1 MDSVITEP
9 KRRSFF
15 KGMLPFFVVA
25 HFAHHL
31 LTALPTPLLPFI
43 RNEFN
48 LDYTRSALVV
58 SAFGWTNGFSQIPA
72 GWLADRI
79 GTRILL
85 TVGISGVALGGILVG
100 LSHTYIML
108 IVFLVLLGLLC
119 GGYHPSAAPMVSA
132 LVEPENRGRA
142 LGIHEIGAGGS
153 LFLAPIIAAGIA
165 AALGW
170 RGSFIVLAIP
180 VLIFGLIFYKILGRK
195 TDIRQAQPETT
206 THYAEAAPP
215 PRRWRHL
222 VVFMFLSL
230 FTGGVSA
237 ATVAFIPLY
246 LVDHFGVSEQTAASL
261 LSIIYSAG
269 LWASPVGGYIS
280 DRLGR
285 VPVIIATSLISCFVI
300 YSLNLAS
307 YGLGIGVILFFL
319 GITIF
324 GRMPVA
330 EAYIISQT
338 TERNR
343 STVYGIY
350 YFSMTETG
358 AVLAPVM
365 GTLIDHFGFHTSFA
379 IASIVVLAITIIC
392 SLFLLTSRS

>member
-1 MDSVITEP
+1 MDTLIKKSQHP
-9 KRRSFF
+9 SFF
-15 KGMLPFFVVA
+15 TGLLPLFMMA

-48 LDYTRSALVV
+48 LDYTHSALVV
-58 SAFGWTNGFSQIPA
+58 SAFSWTNGFSQIPA

-79 GTRILL
+79 GTRILIA
-85 TVGISGVALGGILVG
+85 VGISGVALGGILVG
-100 LSHTYIML
+100 ISQTYIMM

-132 LVEPENRGRA
+132 LVEPEYRGRA

-153 LFLAPIIAAGIA
+153 LFLSPVIAASIA
-165 AALGW
+165 AAWGW
-170 RGSFIVLAIP
+170 RASFILLAIP
-180 VLIFGLIFYKILGRK
+180 VLIFGLVFYKILGRYAG
-195 TDIRQAQPETT
+195 TRRTRPETT
-206 THYAEAAPP
+206 AHYDGAAPR

-222 VVFMFLSL
+222 VAFMFLSV
-230 FTGGVSA
+230 FTGGVSGSA
-237 ATVAFIPLY
+237 MAFIPLY
-246 LVDHFGVSEQTAASL
+246 LVDHFGASEPTAASL
-261 LSIIYSAG
+261 LSIVYSAG

-285 VPVIIATSLISCFVI
+285 VPVIVATSLIAGFAVF
-300 YSLNLAS
+300 SLNLAS

-319 GITIF
+319 GITVF

-379 IASIVVLAITIIC
+379 LASIVIFATTVIC
-392 SLFLLTSRS
+392 SLFLWSSKG